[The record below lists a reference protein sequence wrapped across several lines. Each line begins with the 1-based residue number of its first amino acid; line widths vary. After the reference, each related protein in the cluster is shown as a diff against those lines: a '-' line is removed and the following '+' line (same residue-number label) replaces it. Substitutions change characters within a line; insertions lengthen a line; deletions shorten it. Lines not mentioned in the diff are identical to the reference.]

1 MYRYAN
7 THNPSLMD
15 PSSKSKSPRSPRAP
29 TDALVEKF
37 RGWRKQMRI
46 QSKYETRNTGLNCI
60 FLAVNLHLVVS
71 RNQINSPA
79 LARSQSL
86 CGRVGNAV
94 LKFKDRRTAAQ
105 WKKNDTILVRLTR
118 PRPTVHY
125 YYIYLSSHLCIGQWF
140 PNCGTC
146 EW

>member
-105 WKKNDTILVRLTR
+105 WKKKIRFRSDSHYRDQPSTITTFINRV
-118 PRPTVHY
+118 
-125 YYIYLSSHLCIGQWF
+125 IF
-140 PNCGTC
+140 A
-146 EW
+146 